1 MNPGLNGKHMI
12 KVMKWDNPIERKIKK
27 LQNLILN

>member
-12 KVMKWDNPIERKIKK
+12 KVMKMEQPYRKKNKK
-27 LQNLILN
+27 ITKLNS